1 MNIISFGC
9 LSENFPFFFMFLFVF
24 LFCAVGLFPVPVGV
38 LCVDI
43 LFVAC
48 HVLVLFLLLVFLFP
62 LLFVFAACLFL
73 SGLYFIVLSLLLYL
87 LFLSF
92 GIFYHNPFLKAFF
105 LVSTFL
111 VNLFPPLPI
120 LYYYSIFFAKKEEFK
135 EIFIIMHT
143 YISFY
148 YCLLK

>member
-1 MNIISFGC
+1 
-9 LSENFPFFFMFLFVF
+9 MFLFVF
-24 LFCAVGLFPVPVGV
+24 LFCAVGLFPVGV

-48 HVLVLFLLLVFLFP
+48 PVLVLFLLLVFLFP

-92 GIFYHNPFLKAFF
+92 GIFYHNPF
-105 LVSTFL
+105 S
-111 VNLFPPLPI
+111 I
-120 LYYYSIFFAKKEEFK
+120 IFF
-135 EIFIIMHT
+135 
-143 YISFY
+143 SRDP
-148 YCLLK
+148 LLTPTRIGI